1 MPRKPNNLRFVGLGA
16 LTSIFAAVTAAG
28 FKAMQAPDS
37 VPSVDALEE
46 APPDGGDWPF
56 VSIIV
61 PARNEERNLPRLL
74 PSLLSQKYPAYEV
87 IVVDDKSKD
96 NTPAILSEWSAR
108 DERLKIVN
116 GVELPREE
124 GWLGK
129 PHAMHQGAQQ
139 AKGDWLLFTD
149 ADTVH
154 SPISISSS
162 IAYALSHDADLFTI
176 FPFYELGTP
185 SERIIMPVAF
195 QGIMNLYPSYK
206 VNDPNSRAAIAN
218 GQYLLIRRSVYD
230 AVGGIESVKSRI
242 VEDQEFA
249 RVVKS
254 AGHRLLI
261 ADGQHL
267 MNVRMYTSF
276 QEVWEGW
283 SKNVVISLQRN
294 PTQAALAVA
303 GVLSLTVAPI
313 GMVAWARRAWS
324 TANKSNAAHDKAAAL
339 WTTALAAYQITVPL
353 ILRRDLDRKLGLPPI
368 WALTQ
373 PIGTAIM
380 GAIMLWSLL
389 RLLTGRGVTW
399 KGRTYAA
406 AMSDE

>member
-1 MPRKPNNLRFVGLGA
+1 MLHKPNNIRFIGLGA
-16 LTSIFAAVTAAG
+16 ITSLFAAATVAG
-28 FKAMQAPDS
+28 FKAMEAPDS
-37 VPSVDALEE
+37 VPPVDAIETE
-46 APPDGGDWPF
+46 SPGGGEWPF

-87 IVVDDKSKD
+87 IVVDDKSED
-96 NTPAILSEWSAR
+96 ETPDILGEWVAR

-154 SPISISSS
+154 SPLSISSS
-162 IAYALSHDADLFTI
+162 VAHALSHDADLFTI

-185 SERIIMPVAF
+185 SERMIMPVAF
-195 QGIMNLYPSYK
+195 QGIMNLYPAYK
-206 VNDPNSRAAIAN
+206 VNDPRSPAAIAN

-230 AVGGIESVKSRI
+230 AVGGIESVKGRI

-249 RVVKS
+249 KVVKS

-267 MNVRMYTSF
+267 MNVRMYTNF

-283 SKNVVISLQRN
+283 SKNVVISLQSN
-294 PTQAALAVA
+294 PSQAALAVV
-303 GVLSLTVAPI
+303 GVLSLTIAPI
-313 GMVAWARRAWS
+313 GMVSWARRSWAM
-324 TANKSNAAHDKAAAL
+324 ANKSKSASDRAAAI
-339 WTTALAAYQITVPL
+339 WTTTLTAWQIGLPL
-353 ILRRDLDRKLGLPPI
+353 IMRRDLDRKLGLPPI
-368 WALTQ
+368 WTLTQ

-389 RLLTGRGVTW
+389 RLLTGKGVTW

-406 AMSDE
+406 NDV

>member
-1 MPRKPNNLRFVGLGA
+1 MPHKPNNLRFIGLGA
-16 LTSIFAAVTAAG
+16 LTSLFAAATVAG
-28 FKAMQAPDS
+28 FKAMEAPAS
-37 VPSVDALEE
+37 VPPVDALEAE
-46 APPDGGDWPF
+46 APTGDEWPF

-87 IVVDDKSKD
+87 IVVDDKSED
-96 NTPAILSEWSAR
+96 NTPTILSDWSTR

-116 GVELPREE
+116 GVELPRQE

-154 SPISISSS
+154 SPLSISSS
-162 IAYALSHDADLFTI
+162 VAYALSHDADLFTI

-195 QGIMNLYPSYK
+195 QGIMNLYPAYK
-206 VNDPNSRAAIAN
+206 VNDPLSPAAIAN

-230 AVGGIESVKSRI
+230 AVGGIESVKTRI
-242 VEDQEFA
+242 VEDMEFA
-249 RVVKS
+249 KVVKS
-254 AGHRLLI
+254 AGHKLLI
-261 ADGQHL
+261 AEGQHL
-267 MNVRMYTSF
+267 MNVRMYTNF

-294 PTQAALAVA
+294 PAQAALAVM
-303 GVLSLTVAPI
+303 GVLSLTIAPAA
-313 GMVAWARRAWS
+313 MVSWTRSAWS
-324 TANKSNAAHDKAAAL
+324 KANKSKSAQDK
-339 WTTALAAYQITVPL
+339 QPPSGPQPL
-353 ILRRDLDRKLGLPPI
+353 PHGK
-368 WALTQ
+368 
-373 PIGTAIM
+373 
-380 GAIMLWSLL
+380 
-389 RLLTGRGVTW
+389 
-399 KGRTYAA
+399 
-406 AMSDE
+406 

>member
-1 MPRKPNNLRFVGLGA
+1 MPHKTNKLQFAGLGA
-16 LTSIFAAVTAAG
+16 LTSLFAAATAAG
-28 FKAMQAPDS
+28 LKAVQAPEN
-37 VPSVDALEE
+37 VPPIDALKTP
-46 APPDGGDWPF
+46 APDGGEWPF

-61 PARNEERNLPRLL
+61 PARNEERTLPRVL
-74 PSLLSQKYPAYEV
+74 PSLLSQSYPSYEV
-87 IVVDDKSKD
+87 IVVDNKSED
-96 NTPAILSEWSAR
+96 ETRTILSEWAAR
-108 DERLKIVN
+108 DEKLKIVN

-195 QGIMNLYPSYK
+195 MGIMNLYPAYK
-206 VNDPNSRAAIAN
+206 VNDPESPAAIAN
-218 GQYLLIRRSVYD
+218 GQYLLVRRSVYD
-230 AVGGIESVKSRI
+230 AVGGIESVKNRI

-249 RVVKS
+249 RVIKG
-254 AGHRLLI
+254 AGHKLLI

-267 MNVRMYTSF
+267 MSVRMYTNF
-276 QEVWEGW
+276 QEIWEGW

-294 PTQAALAVA
+294 PAQAALAVA
-303 GVLSLTVAPI
+303 GVISITLAPI
-313 GMVAWARRAWS
+313 GMVAWARRAW
-324 TANKSNAAHDKAAAL
+324 AK
-339 WTTALAAYQITVPL
+339 
-353 ILRRDLDRKLGLPPI
+353 
-368 WALTQ
+368 
-373 PIGTAIM
+373 IGRA
-380 GAIMLWSLL
+380 
-389 RLLTGRGVTW
+389 
-399 KGRTYAA
+399 
-406 AMSDE
+406 